1 MNRIKGEVTI
11 ELNDYHYLVRC
22 ENRVKYLE
30 NLLRKCVVGCDTE
43 EEIPEKKDW
52 KYFPD
57 KVVIEMCPEL
67 EQEIRNILENDA
79 Y

>member
-1 MNRIKGEVTI
+1 MNPIKGEVI
-11 ELNDYHYLVRC
+11 IRLNDYHYLIRC

-43 EEIPEKKDW
+43 EEIPEKNW

-67 EQEIRNILENDA
+67 EQEIRNILESDA